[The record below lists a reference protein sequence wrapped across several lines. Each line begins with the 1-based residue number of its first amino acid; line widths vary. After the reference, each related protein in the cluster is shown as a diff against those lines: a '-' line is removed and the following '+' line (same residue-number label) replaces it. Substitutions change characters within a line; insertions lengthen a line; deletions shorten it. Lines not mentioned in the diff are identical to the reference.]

1 MSKTPEYDYQLR
13 IVLSGETGV
22 GKSCLLHQLCT
33 SEFIIPP
40 LTVGVDQQFYYLR
53 FQDLNIKL
61 QVIDTAGN
69 HRFRG
74 ITK

>member
-1 MSKTPEYDYQLR
+1 MSDYDYQLR

-22 GKSCLLHQLCT
+22 GKSCLLNQLCFG
-33 SEFIIPP
+33 EFIIPP
-40 LTVGVDQQFYYLR
+40 LTVGVDQQYHKIE
-53 FQDLNIKL
+53 FQNKRIKL
-61 QVIDTAGN
+61 QIIDTAGN

>member
-1 MSKTPEYDYQLR
+1 MSKSKYDYQLR
-13 IVLSGETGV
+13 LVLSGETGV
-22 GKSCLLHQLCT
+22 GKTCLLNQLCNK
-33 SEFIIPP
+33 EFIIPP
-40 LTVGVDQQFYYLR
+40 LTVGVDQKYHSLQ

-61 QVIDTAGN
+61 QIIDTAGN